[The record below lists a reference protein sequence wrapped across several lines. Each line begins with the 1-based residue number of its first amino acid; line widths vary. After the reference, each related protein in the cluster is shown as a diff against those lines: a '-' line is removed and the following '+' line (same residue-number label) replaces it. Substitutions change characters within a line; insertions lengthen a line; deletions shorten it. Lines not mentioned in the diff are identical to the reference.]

1 MKVFGVV
8 YLIWNLINGTR
19 YVGQTTKTLK
29 RRFDAHAACNTTL
42 IGKAIQ
48 EYGKENF
55 YCGVI
60 VSCYSRAELDEK
72 EKYFIA
78 ALKSKEPY
86 GYNRTDGGEGFSGY
100 KRKPEDI
107 AKISA
112 ANTGKRHTEEHKAKI
127 GLGQKGIPKSP
138 EHRAKIKAAL
148 TGKPKSP
155 EHCKK
160 LSLSRKGKK
169 LPPETC
175 AKRSASMRGEKNPNF
190 GKSVPNERRA
200 KISAKERGYSPYKN
214 LIAELDE
221 HQFSYAALAKLMGI
235 RFQNISRKIRGER
248 NFTDADKIKLVEIFG
263 KPAEYLLYREI
274 DTEIKKKD
282 RRNSPFKNL
291 LNEMDKH
298 RFTYKDLAQ
307 SLGLCYISI
316 YKKMCGKNYFTNADK
331 VKLVEIFGKSIDYL
345 LQHENGV
352 EIKKAPCRPS
362 PYKNLISELDKR
374 NLSYRALEKLMG
386 ATKSTIARKMRGEY
400 NFNDADKAKL
410 VEIFGKPIEYLLE
423 RSEG

>member
-1 MKVFGVV
+1 MKVFGIV
-8 YLIWNLINGTR
+8 YLIWCKINGAR
-19 YVGQTTKTLK
+19 YVGQTTKPLK
-29 RRFDAHAACNTTL
+29 RRFDAHAACKTTL

-72 EKYFIA
+72 EKFFIV

-100 KRKPEDI
+100 KRTPEDI

-175 AKRSASMRGEKNPNF
+175 AKRSVSMKGEKNPNF
-190 GKSVPNERRA
+190 GKPVPNERRA

-221 HQFSYAALAKLMGI
+221 HQFSYAALAELMGT
-235 RFQNISRKIRGER
+235 RFQNISRKMLGKR
-248 NFTDADKIKLVEIFG
+248 NFTDADRAKLEEIFN
-263 KPAEYLLYREI
+263 KPSEYLLQRE
-274 DTEIKKKD
+274 DDKEIKRKD
-282 RRNSPFKNL
+282 RRKSPFKNL
-291 LNEMDKH
+291 LSELDNQSL
-298 RFTYKDLAQ
+298 TYSSLAE
-307 SLGLCYISI
+307 SLGLSYNSI
-316 YKKMCGKNYFTNADK
+316 YG
-331 VKLVEIFGKSIDYL
+331 
-345 LQHENGV
+345 
-352 EIKKAPCRPS
+352 
-362 PYKNLISELDKR
+362 
-374 NLSYRALEKLMG
+374 
-386 ATKSTIARKMRGEY
+386 KMRGKTC
-400 NFNDADKAKL
+400 FTDADKAKL

-423 RSEG
+423 RTEG